1 MAVILVDEKGNR
13 IRNIKWGGTQEK
25 GALRDAGYK
34 IVEMDE
40 YNTYVIAND
49 SKTSLNATD
58 YMSMF
63 NKKKAK

>member
-1 MAVILVDEKGNR
+1 MAVILVDEKGNK
-13 IRNIKWGGTQEK
+13 IRDIKWGGMHEK

-40 YNTYVIAND
+40 YNTYVVAND

-58 YMSMF
+58 YLSMF
-63 NKKKAK
+63 NKKKTK